1 MTAPKSDAAQEINTT
16 PVHNDA
22 VAELI
27 AKQAITEQLHS
38 YSRGLDRMDRALAE
52 QVWHSDGT
60 ADYGPGYR
68 GSGSGFLDFVW
79 AYHAGFRAHSHL
91 VGNILITVDLEAGTA
106 VSETSVAVWLQTV
119 PADGMVTDQQHRGR
133 YLDRWSRREG
143 RWAIDHRI
151 YVADILY
158 EEQHAAIPDTEY
170 SAPSG
175 TRDRTDLSYPALG
188 W

>member
-1 MTAPKSDAAQEINTT
+1 MPKSLAAQQTVT
-16 PVHNDA
+16 DDSA
-22 VAELI
+22 VIAELA

-52 QVWHSDGT
+52 RVWHPDGT
-60 ADYGPGYR
+60 ADYGLGYR
-68 GSGSGFLDFVW
+68 GSAAGFLDFVW
-79 AYHAGFRAHSHL
+79 EFHAGYNAHSHL
-91 VGNILITVDLEAGTA
+91 VSNILIDVDAESAT
-106 VSETSVAVWLQTV
+106 SETYVAVWLQTV
-119 PADGMVTDQQHRGR
+119 PVDGKVTDQQHRGR

-158 EEQHAAIPDTEY
+158 EVQHDAVPDTEY

-175 TRDRTDLSYPALG
+175 RRDRQDLSYPTLG